1 MSIQVPMANNP
12 EGGYS
17 TDYAVVTLRHG
28 MQMAFPD
35 DDISVTDGS
44 DLSNESAEV
53 ITPENFDGHVE
64 IVLEDANL
72 FDRLQRRGVSRGD
85 IPAIKAALGDAY
97 PKNLPDEIFS
107 ITPSKN
113 GMSYVAESFT
123 TIIAEKFKA
132 AMTGLWKMLTAIYH
146 FIATKV
152 KEAAKRLYDFIFRS
166 KVYVGTTDSILAD
179 IKLAL
184 GDEWPEFERRL
195 DKTLTPQYLY
205 AELNA
210 RGQQVNLDAIT
221 DKKLMEQARRLSAI
235 AKEMSDKL
243 TPLVAAYLTATK
255 AASKSGNVSEEQDLL
270 VAETLGTVITSG
282 TLSSDKFLTAL
293 RDCGIDGIDTADV
306 AGSANAIQDFF
317 RRQGERERNGKVYRT
332 EGWVDRFKSAIDNA
346 EIAMAAVDEANA
358 IQAVADRAAEV
369 EKQLAGTNGQINEG
383 FEESIELVR
392 TASGIILSMSRILL
406 AVSRKVIDYDLLVQQ
421 GRDLA
426 AKYNSIKL
434 RSYQVILDDEG
445 RWSSQ
450 AQLLKDRVKKEVANT
465 GIGKTLFAP
474 TKEYFNAK
482 DDQLASG
489 KDMKDITFLSFV
501 DEVSGCTAL
510 DGDDNLV
517 EVRIAANNAVNELAE
532 AEYRS
537 HMSGSI
543 SPADESLYRELR
555 QEYLPHQPS
564 DVSMEG
570 FSILKTTIIGVA
582 FIAAYKIIERLIRW
596 IKELIAKRRAGTAV
610 VEKKLDKIVQQEE
623 QNQSVAAPTEE
634 MMKTLN
640 ACQPTKEMLK
650 AAGVGDSTGQG
661 SSNLDETTKPLSVQD
676 KMRAVNSVMA
686 EARNEL
692 LKHRAWS
699 RFQDAC
705 TTVTVGY
712 LRDSRLE
719 NIIRLIRQQRPERV
733 AYLTDQ
739 CREIDLALSEQK
751 NVAVGEVAPR
761 LAQLHITWER
771 GRKAYQGLF
780 DQNLMFT
787 YGNLTASAHLPEFN
801 FSSFG
806 TAVLDSGEPIYPTEE
821 TMAEIIKALKS
832 SAFLAFTL
840 PADEANN
847 DAIKR
852 FSLIETQFK
861 KLRDA
866 AQQIKA
872 VPENQAI
879 ELNQYVDDINKQITE
894 LGLWYA
900 FEEALRNQL
909 NELLDALDGVVQ
921 AKAEIT
927 DKLLSP
933 LGLKDWTKKK

>member
-123 TIIAEKFKA
+123 SVIAEKFKS
-132 AMTGLWKMLTAIYH
+132 AMSALWKMLTAIYR

-152 KEAAKRLYDFIFRS
+152 KEAAKRLYEFIFRS
-166 KVYVGTTDSILAD
+166 KVYIGTTDAILAD

-184 GDEWPEFERRL
+184 GDEWKEFEKRL
-195 DKTLTPQYLY
+195 NKELTAQHIYD
-205 AELNA
+205 ELNA
-210 RGQQVNLDAIT
+210 RGQQANIDVIT
-221 DKKLMEQARRLSAI
+221 DRKLIEQARKLAAI
-235 AKEMSDKL
+235 AKELSDGL
-243 TPLVAAYLTATK
+243 PPLVKTYLDAATYAG
-255 AASKSGNVSEEQDLL
+255 KSGNKNEAEDHVVADMFDMVIRTGMVKSE
-270 VAETLGTVITSG
+270 
-282 TLSSDKFLTAL
+282 KFLKAL
-293 RDCGIDGIDTADV
+293 SDCGIDGIVLTDVTA
-306 AGSANAIQDFF
+306 SANAVQQFF
-317 RRQGERERNGKVYRT
+317 ARQGEKQRERKLYRA
-332 EGWVDRFKSAIDNA
+332 EGWVGRFLTAIDNA
-346 EIAMAAVDEANA
+346 EIAKTTIDESNS
-358 IQAVADRAAEV
+358 IQAVVARAEDI
-369 EKQLAGTNGQINEG
+369 EKQLGKITIPFNDG
-383 FEESIELVR
+383 FERSLELVR
-392 TASGIILSMSRILL
+392 PASEIILSMSRILL
-406 AVSRKVIDYDLLVQQ
+406 AVSRKVIDYDLLIQE
-421 GRDLA
+421 GRDMA
-426 AKYNSIKL
+426 AKYNGIKL
-434 RSYQVILDDEG
+434 QTYQVILDNEG

-450 AQLLKDRVKKEVANT
+450 AQLLKDRVKKDVVNT

-596 IKELIAKRRAGTAV
+596 IKDLIAKRRAGTAV

-623 QNQSVAAPTEE
+623 QNQSVVAPTEE

-719 NIIRLIRQQRPERV
+719 NIIRVIRQQRPERV

-751 NVAVGEVAPR
+751 NMAVGEVAPR

>member
-17 TDYAVVTLRHG
+17 TDYAVVTLRQG

-53 ITPENFDGHVE
+53 ITPENFSGHVE

-85 IPAIKAALGDAY
+85 IPALKSALGDAY

-113 GMSYVAESFT
+113 GMGYIAESFT
-123 TIIAEKFKA
+123 SVIAEKFKA
-132 AMTGLWKMLTAIYH
+132 AMTGLWKMLSAIYQ
-146 FIATKV
+146 FIATKIR
-152 KEAAKRLYDFIFRS
+152 EAAKRLYDFVFRS
-166 KVYVGTTDSILAD
+166 KVYIGTTDSILAD

-184 GDEWPEFERRL
+184 GDEWDEFEKRL
-195 DKTLTPQYLY
+195 NKTHTPQYLY

-210 RGQQVNLDAIT
+210 RGQQVNLDLIT
-221 DKKLMEQARRLSAI
+221 DKKLVEQARRLSVL
-235 AKEMSDKL
+235 AKEMSDVL
-243 TPLVAAYLTATK
+243 FPLLNTYLQAVGAAKT
-255 AASKSGNVSEEQDLL
+255 SGNVNENKDIEI
-270 VAETLGTVITSG
+270 AEALSTVIGIG
-282 TLSSDKFLTAL
+282 TLKSEKLLKAL
-293 RDCGIDGIDTADV
+293 ADAGIDGINPDDV

-317 RRQGERERNGKVYRT
+317 RRQGERERDGKLYRT
-332 EGWVDRFKSAIDNA
+332 EGWVDRFKTAIEKAELIKPVIDEVNA
-346 EIAMAAVDEANA
+346 VQNI
-358 IQAVADRAAEV
+358 ADRAAAV
-369 EKQLAGTNGQINEG
+369 EKEIAKSGGQINDG
-383 FEESIELVR
+383 FIKTMERVG
-392 TASGIILSMSRILL
+392 TASDIILSMSRILL
-406 AVSRKVIDYDLLVQQ
+406 VVSRKVIDYDLLIQQ

-434 RSYQVILDDEG
+434 QTYQVILDDEG

-450 AQLLKDRVKKEVANT
+450 AQMLRDRVKKEVGNT

-474 TKEYFNAK
+474 NKEYFNAK

-501 DEVSGCTAL
+501 DEVSGCTDL
-510 DGDDNLV
+510 DSDDNLV
-517 EVRIAANNAVNELAE
+517 EVRVAANNAVAELNE

-543 SPADESLYRELR
+543 SPADETLYRELR

-596 IKELIAKRRAGTAV
+596 IKDLIAKRRNGAAA
-610 VEKKLDKIVQQEE
+610 VEKKLDKIAQQEE
-623 QNQSVAAPTEE
+623 QNQSVAAPTEQ

-640 ACQPTKEMLK
+640 ECQPTKEMLK

-661 SSNLDETTKPLSVQD
+661 SSNLDETVKPLSVQD

-692 LKHRAWS
+692 LKHRAWG

-712 LRDSRLE
+712 LRDGRLE
-719 NIIRLIRQQRPERV
+719 NIIRLIRQLRPERV

-739 CREIDLALSEQK
+739 CRELDLALSEQK
-751 NVAVGEVAPR
+751 SVAVGEVAPR

-771 GRKAYQGLF
+771 GRKAYEGLF
-780 DQNLMFT
+780 NQNLIFT
-787 YGNLTASAHLPEFN
+787 YGFLNASAHLPVYN

-806 TAVLDSGEPIYPTEE
+806 TVVLDSGEPIYPTEA
-821 TMAEIIKALKS
+821 TMSEIINALKS
-832 SAFLAFTL
+832 SAFLAFSL
-840 PADEANN
+840 PADEGNN

-872 VPENQAI
+872 VPENQAT
-879 ELNQYVDDINKQITE
+879 ELNLYVDDISKQITE

-900 FEEALRNQL
+900 FEEALRAQL